1 MCVAVVAAVL
11 AVAGCVFAVSSAG
24 AQESA
29 DAANEVGSTAQ
40 PADGEAD
47 GASEGGLPG
56 AAADSAAASGTVV
69 VTIFHTADAESRLLA
84 DSDASLPGAARFAA
98 ALRSL
103 QADARASGPMFS
115 IATGDNLLPSL
126 ALAASMRGE
135 GPLADSVALSG
146 LFDAIVLGHHDFDYG
161 PDLAR
166 RYIDGFDPPVP
177 FLAANLDISGEPVFA
192 DLAEAGRFSRSV
204 MLRRGGVHVGVV
216 GVVAPELIRAS
227 SPRGIVAAAL
237 GAQVQAEVD
246 RLRTA
251 GAHAVLLAGHLA
263 TGQQEQDLLARLR
276 GVDGYV
282 TGGGN
287 QLFANDPDADGCAGD
302 GSEYPVFGTDADGK
316 QVPVLA
322 VTGGLRCIGHAKLS
336 VDTASGAVAWLSA
349 DAVEVPLDGP
359 ADPRIESEVL
369 APLAAQV
376 KAYAAD
382 VVATAQV
389 DLDGHTLSLNSGAS
403 NLGNLVA
410 DAVLARARASASEFG
425 LSHPQLAWVNA
436 GGIRLG
442 EVLAPGPVTVGD
454 AWRIAPFRDVVVVGE
469 VPRERLVEIFERTLA
484 RAPQPAYSFP
494 QVAGVSTFTFDSAR
508 QARLVDAQAG
518 CVPSRPPGERVR
530 DLVLA
535 DGTVIVADG
544 ELIAGPAVV
553 MATLDYLATGGSCT
567 PLADIAMTG
576 IGTTYADALADY
588 AAHDLDGVI
597 TQSAYP
603 SVEPN
608 DPATA
613 RVVDL
618 APPFSEYMVVEG
630 DTLRRIAAAHLG
642 SAARW
647 PEIFQLS
654 RGLPQPYAGSLHNP
668 DRIVTGWTLRLP
680 R

>member
-1 MCVAVVAAVL
+1 MAATIAAVVAVT
-11 AVAGCVFAVSSAG
+11 GGVFAVSAAG

-29 DAANEVGSTAQ
+29 DAANEVESTAQ
-40 PADGEAD
+40 PADGETD

-56 AAADSAAASGTVV
+56 SAADSAATGGTVV
-69 VTIFHTADAESRLLA
+69 VTIFHAADAESKLLA
-84 DSDASLPGAARFAA
+84 DSDAGLPGAARFAA
-98 ALRSL
+98 ALQSL
-103 QADARASGPMFS
+103 QADASGPMFS

-126 ALAASMRGE
+126 ALAASMRGDD
-135 GPLADSVALSG
+135 PLADSMALSG

-161 PDLAR
+161 PDLAK
-166 RYIDGFDPPVP
+166 RYISGFDPPVP
-177 FLAANLDISGEPVFA
+177 FLAANLDISGEPAFA
-192 DLAEAGRFSRSV
+192 ELAEAGLFSPSV
-204 MLRRGGVHVGVV
+204 MLSRGGVHVGVV
-216 GVVAPELIRAS
+216 GVVAPELIQAS

-246 RLRTA
+246 RLRAA
-251 GAHAVLLAGHLA
+251 GAHVVLLAGHLA

-287 QLFANDPDADGCAGD
+287 QLFANDPDADGCSGD
-302 GSEYPVFGTDADGK
+302 GSEYPVFGADADGK

-336 VDTASGAVAWLSA
+336 VDTASGAVAWLGA

-369 APLAAQV
+369 APLAVQV
-376 KAYAAD
+376 KAYAAE

-389 DLDGHTLSLNSGAS
+389 DLDGRTLSLNSGAS

-410 DAVLARARASASEFG
+410 DAVLARARAAAPEFG
-425 LSHPQLAWVNA
+425 LGHPQLAWVNA

-442 EVLAPGPVTVGD
+442 EVLAPGPVTVGH

-484 RAPQPAYSFP
+484 SAPQPAYSFP
-494 QVAGVSTFTFDSAR
+494 QVAGLSTFTFDSAR

-518 CVPSRPPGERVR
+518 CVPSGPPGERVR

-535 DGTVIVADG
+535 DGTAIVADG
-544 ELIAGPAVV
+544 ELVGGPAVV

-588 AAHDLDGVI
+588 ATHNLGGVI
-597 TQSAYP
+597 AQSAYP
-603 SVEPN
+603 PVEAN
-608 DPATA
+608 DPASA
-613 RVVDL
+613 RVIDL
-618 APPFSEYMVVEG
+618 APPFTEYVVVQG

-668 DRIVTGWTLRLP
+668 DLIVTGWTLRLP
-680 R
+680 L